1 MERQEDEYMKKLRFR
16 PVATDQEAVY
26 HKVQQ
31 RIKYGGEC
39 IQYGSECLVG
49 VAASWKYLAIAASVA
64 LLVVSSFLYYV
75 ARLTPGASEV
85 WLEVSAV
92 AGTKTRV
99 VLPDSTEVWLNN
111 HATIWYPQQFGENM
125 REVAFEGNALFEVR
139 PDKNRPFAVKTD
151 GLRISVL
158 GTRFYLSAPADSTK
172 IETTLLSGSV
182 ALFNADHPG
191 EEPVAL
197 LKPDE
202 KARYNKVD
210 GSITVQKVH
219 AALYASWVKGDFYF
233 ENNTL
238 KEIME
243 SLERAFDVPIHIR
256 SESLRNKSFTAQF
269 VHQESLEEILEI
281 LQVSAKYNYRKIRGE
296 IYITEK

>member
-1 MERQEDEYMKKLRFR
+1 MEKQEDEYMKKLRFR

-26 HKVQQ
+26 RKVQQ
-31 RIKYGGEC
+31 RIKYGGEGILYDSGC
-39 IQYGSECLVG
+39 VVG
-49 VAASWKYLAIAASVA
+49 VAARWKYLAIAASVA
-64 LLVVSSFLYYV
+64 LLIVSSFLYYV
-75 ARLTPGASEV
+75 ARLTPDTSGG

-111 HATIWYPQQFGENM
+111 HATIRYPQQFGENT

-139 PDKNRPFAVKTD
+139 PDKNRPFTVKTD
-151 GLRISVL
+151 GLQVSVL
-158 GTRFYLSAPADSTK
+158 GTRFYLSAPADSAR

-182 ALFNADHPG
+182 ALFTADHP
-191 EEPVAL
+191 EAEPVAL

-202 KARYNKVD
+202 KARYNKAD

-238 KEIME
+238 QEIME
-243 SLERAFDVPIHIR
+243 SLERAFDVPIHIQ

-269 VHQESLEEILEI
+269 FHQESLEEILEI
-281 LQVSAKYNYRKIRGE
+281 LQVSAKYNYRKIKGE